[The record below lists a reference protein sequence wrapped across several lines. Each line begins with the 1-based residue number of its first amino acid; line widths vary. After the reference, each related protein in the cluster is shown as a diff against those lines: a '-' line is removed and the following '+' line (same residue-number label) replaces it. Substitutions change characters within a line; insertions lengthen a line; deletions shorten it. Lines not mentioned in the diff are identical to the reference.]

1 MNDYLL
7 YIFLPVIIGVAAMVL
22 QYQYMH
28 TTEAKRRAWSLAGL
42 AILWIPLVLIVARY
56 FCSYA
61 TTVEECFLL
70 WTMAFV
76 ISCLAAALQISI
88 LLHCSS
94 KRDVTG
100 VDKMK
105 LKDF

>member
-7 YIFLPVIIGVAAMVL
+7 YIFLPVIIGICAMVL

-28 TTEAKRRAWSLAGL
+28 ATEAKRRAWSLAGL

-70 WTMAFV
+70 WTMAFG
-76 ISCLAAALQISI
+76 ISCLAAALQAFI
-88 LLHCSS
+88 LILCRN